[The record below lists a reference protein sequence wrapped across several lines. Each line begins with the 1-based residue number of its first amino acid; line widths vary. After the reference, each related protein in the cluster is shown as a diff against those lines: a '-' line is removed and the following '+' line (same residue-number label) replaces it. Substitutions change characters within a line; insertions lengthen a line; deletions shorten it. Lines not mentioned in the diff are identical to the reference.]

1 MMTAKMT
8 ISTKPAMPA
17 DRPTTVASS
26 IFWASFTPNGVA
38 VVGAGQSS
46 AVEHTNIVK
55 YWNQNVWATL
65 KHLVNLLAFW
75 LISAPKTN

>member
-1 MMTAKMT
+1 MTAKMT

-55 YWNQNVWATL
+55 Y
-65 KHLVNLLAFW
+65 
-75 LISAPKTN
+75 